1 MKTKANKGVTL
12 ISLVI
17 TIIVLLILAG
27 IGITSGVQTIK
38 SSKQTKFTTEMKIMQ
53 VEANELYDAYKNNKG
68 VKKSYFIGFIST
80 LLYACTDEIHQLFIE
95 GRSGEI
101 RDILVDSTGALIG
114 MVLVSIIL
122 KIKKRV

>member
-1 MKTKANKGVTL
+1 MKRKTNNQKGVTL

-53 VEANELYDAYKNNKG
+53 VEKQMNYMMHIK
-68 VKKSYFIGFIST
+68 I
-80 LLYACTDEIHQLFIE
+80 
-95 GRSGEI
+95 
-101 RDILVDSTGALIG
+101 
-114 MVLVSIIL
+114 
-122 KIKKRV
+122 IKK